1 MSMNMRVSVGFSQ
14 PLGRWSLALTTVS
27 DVGKSMDQSIPEIQK
42 SLEPHLAQFGQRQ
55 DNKSGQSIFDVLD
68 SDRFAERK
76 NA

>member
-1 MSMNMRVSVGFSQ
+1 
-14 PLGRWSLALTTVS
+14 
-27 DVGKSMDQSIPEIQK
+27 MDQSIPEIQK